1 MNIFAMLCRVMVI
14 SLFVLLTFAWLKD
27 DARLLEMAKE
37 TQNKTFNCRKSA
49 ESAGGIVE
57 DTDQAG
63 KRDQELAIMRGW
75 IVRQVRLS
83 YIKGL
88 GGAII
93 IMWLAQLGK

>member
-14 SLFVLLTFAWLKD
+14 SLFVLLTLSWLKD

-37 TQNKTFNCRKSA
+37 TQNKTTNCRKSA
-49 ESAGGIVE
+49 VSAGGIVE

-63 KRDQELAIMRGW
+63 ERDQELAIMRGW

-93 IMWLAQLGK
+93 VMWLAQLGK

>member
-1 MNIFAMLCRVMVI
+1 MNIFVILCRITVI
-14 SLFVLLTFAWLKD
+14 TEFVLLTLAWLKD

-37 TQNKTFNCRKSA
+37 AQNKTANCRKGV

-88 GGAII
+88 GIVII
-93 IMWLAQLGK
+93 TMWLAQLGK

>member
-1 MNIFAMLCRVMVI
+1 MNILVMMCRITVI
-14 SLFVLLTFAWLKD
+14 TAFVLLTFAWLKD

-37 TQNKTFNCRKSA
+37 TQNKTTNCRKSA
-49 ESAGGIVE
+49 VSAGSIVE

-63 KRDQELAIMRGW
+63 ERDQELAIMRGW

-93 IMWLAQLGK
+93 VMWLAQLGK

>member
-1 MNIFAMLCRVMVI
+1 MNILVMMCRITVI
-14 SLFVLLTFAWLKD
+14 TAFVLLTFAWLKD

-37 TQNKTFNCRKSA
+37 TQNKTTNCRKSA
-49 ESAGGIVE
+49 VSAGSIVE

-63 KRDQELAIMRGW
+63 ERDQELAIMRGW

-88 GGAII
+88 GIVII
-93 IMWLAQLGK
+93 SMWLAQLGK